1 MYGLAMNVVIIINR
15 IVGVRV
21 RLEGLENIPSGACV
35 FVANHVSNVD
45 PIALFPNIPRRLS
58 VLAKKEFF
66 RIPILSL
73 GMRLA
78 KFVPVD
84 RSDREAAI
92 ASVDT
97 AVDCLREGFSF
108 AIFAEGTRSSDGRLR
123 QFMKGAAVMAIDA
136 QVPIVPVSIVGTYK
150 LMKKGAWSIRPGI
163 VTIRFGDP
171 ISTIGYE
178 YEQRNELIA
187 HVRDAVAKG
196 LPPEQQPLP

>member
-1 MYGLAMNVVIIINR
+1 
-15 IVGVRV
+15 
-21 RLEGLENIPSGACV
+21 
-35 FVANHVSNVD
+35 
-45 PIALFPNIPRRLS
+45 

-171 ISTIGYE
+171 ISTKGYE